1 MVSQQMFKIFQKD
14 FFCFCFLTYSYDIA
28 VAGLRTGTKFKM
40 LALGI
45 EMLRSK

>member
-14 FFCFCFLTYSYDIA
+14 FFFCFLTYSYDIA